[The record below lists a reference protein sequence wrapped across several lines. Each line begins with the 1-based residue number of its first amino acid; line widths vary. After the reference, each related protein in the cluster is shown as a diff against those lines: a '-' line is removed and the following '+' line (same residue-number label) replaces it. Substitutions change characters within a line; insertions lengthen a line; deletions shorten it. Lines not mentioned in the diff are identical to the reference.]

1 MAEGGCLEICF
12 ETLFISIIIKNME
25 KIIEVKNLSKKFK
38 VSVKQGFLRSLFIPK
53 NKEVIAVDGISFSVK
68 RGEAVAFLGPN
79 GAGKTTTLKMLTGLL
94 YPSNGSV
101 RVLNTIPVERK
112 YNFLRKIALVMGN
125 KSGLSWDLSA
135 RQSFDL
141 FESIYDLKHEEAVKT
156 VDNLAKILEVER
168 NLDMPIRKLSLG
180 QRLKMELIGAIMHN
194 PEVVFLDE
202 PTLGLDVVAKR
213 NIREFLKKINKE
225 KGVTIILTSHDMADI
240 EKVCDRVIV
249 INHGRIM
256 FDDAIGK
263 LTSKYRDRK
272 YLTLIFTEEVALEE
286 IEKYG
291 KVIDIKPLTYTIEVA
306 GEDQARV
313 IATVSEKLPV
323 DDIDITHVP
332 LDEIMADMF
341 RRG

>member
-1 MAEGGCLEICF
+1 
-12 ETLFISIIIKNME
+12 ME

-38 VSVKQGFLRSLFIPK
+38 VPVKQGFVRSIFIPK
-53 NKEVIAVDGISFSVK
+53 NTEVVAVDGVFFEVLK
-68 RGEAVAFLGPN
+68 GEAVAFLGPN

-94 YPSNGSV
+94 YPSEGSIK
-101 RVLNTIPVERK
+101 VLGTIPVERK
-112 YNFLRKIALVMGN
+112 YTFLRKIALVMGN

-141 FESIYDLKHEEAVKT
+141 FESIYDLDHEEALKT
-156 VDNLAKILEVER
+156 VNYLAEILEVTKY
-168 NLDMPIRKLSLG
+168 LDFPIRKLSLG

-213 NIREFLKKINKE
+213 NIREFLRKINKE

-249 INHGRIM
+249 INHGKIM

-263 LTSKYRDRK
+263 LTSRYRDRK
-272 YLTLIFTEEVALEE
+272 YLTLIFTEEVAEE
-286 IEKYG
+286 VVEKYG
-291 KVIDIKPLTYTIEVA
+291 RVIDKKPLAYTIEVA
-306 GEDQARV
+306 GKDQPKV
-313 IATVSEKLPV
+313 IAEVSEKLPI

-341 RRG
+341 KRG

>member
-1 MAEGGCLEICF
+1 
-12 ETLFISIIIKNME
+12 ME
-25 KIIEVKNLSKKFK
+25 KIIEVMNLSKKFK
-38 VSVKQGFLRSLFIPK
+38 VPVKQSFIRSIFIPK
-53 NKEVIAVDGISFSVK
+53 NKEVVAVDGISFAVEK
-68 RGEAVAFLGPN
+68 GEAVAFLGPN

-94 YPSNGSV
+94 YPSSGSV
-101 RVLNTIPVERK
+101 EVLGTVPVERK
-112 YNFLRKIALVMGN
+112 YSFLRKIALVMGN

-141 FESIYDLKHEEAVKT
+141 FESIYDLDHREAMKT
-156 VDNLAKILEVER
+156 IDNLASILEVTK
-168 NLDMPIRKLSLG
+168 NMDTPIRKLSLG

-213 NIREFLKKINKE
+213 NIREFLRKINKE

-249 INHGRIM
+249 INHGKIM

-263 LTSKYRDRK
+263 LTSKYRNRK
-272 YLTLIFTEEVALEE
+272 YLTLIFTEDVAEE
-286 IEKYG
+286 AVAKFG
-291 KVIDIKPLTYTIEVA
+291 KIIDRKPLTYTIEVA
-306 GEDQARV
+306 GENQTKV
-313 IATVSEKLPV
+313 IAQVSEKLPI

-341 RRG
+341 RRDK

>member
-1 MAEGGCLEICF
+1 
-12 ETLFISIIIKNME
+12 ME

-38 VSVKQGFLRSLFIPK
+38 IPVRQSFVRSIFIPK
-53 NKEVIAVDGISFSVK
+53 NKEVVAVDNISFAVE

-94 YPSNGSV
+94 YPSSGTAT
-101 RVLNTIPVERK
+101 VLETVPVERK
-112 YNFLRKIALVMGN
+112 YAFLRKIALVMGN

-141 FESIYDLKHEEAVKT
+141 FESIYDLKHEEAMET
-156 VDNLAKILEVER
+156 VNNLAEILEVTN
-168 NLDMPIRKLSLG
+168 NLDLPIRKLSLG

-213 NIREFLKKINKE
+213 NIREFLRKINKE

-249 INHGRIM
+249 INHGKIM

-263 LTSKYRDRK
+263 LTSRYRDRK
-272 YLTLIFTEEVALEE
+272 YLTLIFTEEVAEE
-286 IEKYG
+286 EVEKYG
-291 KVIDIKPLTYTIEVA
+291 RVIDKKPLTYTIEVA
-306 GEDQARV
+306 GKDQASV
-313 IATVSEKLPV
+313 IAEVSEKLPI

-341 RRG
+341 KRG

>member
-1 MAEGGCLEICF
+1 MG
-12 ETLFISIIIKNME
+12 

-38 VSVKQGFLRSLFIPK
+38 VPVKQGFVRSLFIPK
-53 NKEVIAVDGISFSVK
+53 NMEVVAVDDISFSVE

-94 YPSNGSV
+94 YPTSGSAVVLGSV
-101 RVLNTIPVERK
+101 PVDRK
-112 YNFLRKIALVMGN
+112 YSFLRKIALVMGN

-141 FESIYDLKHEEAVKT
+141 FETIYDLDHVEAVKT
-156 VDNLAKILEVER
+156 IDDLANILEVTR
-168 NLDMPIRKLSLG
+168 SMDTPIRKLSLG
-180 QRLKMELIGAIMHN
+180 QRLKMELIGAIMHK

-213 NIREFLKKINKE
+213 NIREFLRNTNRE
-225 KGVTIILTSHDMADI
+225 NGTTIILTSHDMADI

-263 LTSKYRDRK
+263 LTGRYRDRK
-272 YLTLIFTEEVALEE
+272 YLTLVFKEEVAEE
-286 IEKYG
+286 EVVKYG
-291 KVIDIKPLTYTIEVA
+291 RIIDKKPLTYTIEVV
-306 GEDQARV
+306 GKDQGKV
-313 IATVSEKLPV
+313 IAEVSEKLPI

-341 RRG
+341 KRG

>member
-1 MAEGGCLEICF
+1 
-12 ETLFISIIIKNME
+12 ME

>member
-1 MAEGGCLEICF
+1 
-12 ETLFISIIIKNME
+12 ME

-38 VSVKQGFLRSLFIPK
+38 VPVKQSFIRSIFIPK
-53 NKEVIAVDGISFSVK
+53 NKEVVAVDNISFSVE
-68 RGEAVAFLGPN
+68 RGESVAFLGPN

-94 YPSNGSV
+94 YPSNGSTK
-101 RVLNTIPVERK
+101 VLGTIPFERK
-112 YNFLRKIALVMGN
+112 YPFLRKIALVMGN

-135 RQSFDL
+135 RQSYDL
-141 FESIYDLKHEEAVKT
+141 FESIYGLNHTEATKT
-156 VDNLAKILEVER
+156 VNELAEILEVTK
-168 NLDMPIRKLSLG
+168 NMDTPIRKLSLG

-202 PTLGLDVVAKR
+202 PTLGLDVIAKR
-213 NIREFLKKINKE
+213 NIREFLRKINKE

-249 INHGRIM
+249 INHGKIM

-263 LTSKYRDRK
+263 LTSKYRNRK
-272 YLTLIFTEEVALEE
+272 YLTLIFTEEVAEE
-286 IEKYG
+286 EVAKFG
-291 KVIDIKPLTYTIEVA
+291 KVIDRKPLAYTIEVA
-306 GEDQARV
+306 GDNQAKV
-313 IATVSEKLPV
+313 IAEVSEKLPV

-341 RRG
+341 KKG